1 MRTMAKIHLDPFDR
15 KILQLLQSDAT
26 RSLAE
31 ISDLVGLS
39 ATPCWKRIKRLE
51 ENGVIQRRVAI
62 LDRQALQL
70 GVTVIV
76 SIRAAQHTDEW
87 FRKFADGVVRIPEV
101 IEFYRMSGN
110 VDYILKVVARDIEDY
125 DRIYRE
131 LIKVADLTDVS
142 SAFAM
147 QELKS
152 TTILPLRD

>member
-1 MRTMAKIHLDPFDR
+1 MKKIELDQLDI
-15 KILQLLQSDAT
+15 KILDLLQRDAS

-31 ISDLVGLS
+31 ISELVCLS
-39 ATPCWKRIKRLE
+39 ASPCWKRIKRLE
-51 ENGVIQRRVAI
+51 EVGVIQRRVAI

-70 GVTVIV
+70 GVTVMV
-76 SIRAAQHTDEW
+76 SIRAGQHSDEW
-87 FRKFADGVVRIPEV
+87 FRTFSEGVIRIPEV
-101 IEFYRMSGN
+101 IEFYRMSGD

-131 LIKVADLTDVS
+131 LIKVAELRDVS

-152 TTILPLRD
+152 TTMLPLRG